1 MKIKITFTPEEN
13 ATAAATLDALRR
25 MHPTAR
31 AHENI
36 NNTGVSAAFLTVTN
50 PKKPHHTKENR

>member
-1 MKIKITFTPEEN
+1 MKIKITFTTEEN
-13 ATAAATLDALRR
+13 ATAVATLDALRR

-36 NNTGVSAAFLTVTN
+36 NNTGVVNVFVFL
-50 PKKPHHTKENR
+50 PRF

>member
-1 MKIKITFTPEEN
+1 MKIKITFTTEEN

-31 AHENI
+31 AHQRKP
-36 NNTGVSAAFLTVTN
+36 LTIPPQTFYN
-50 PKKPHHTKENR
+50 GA